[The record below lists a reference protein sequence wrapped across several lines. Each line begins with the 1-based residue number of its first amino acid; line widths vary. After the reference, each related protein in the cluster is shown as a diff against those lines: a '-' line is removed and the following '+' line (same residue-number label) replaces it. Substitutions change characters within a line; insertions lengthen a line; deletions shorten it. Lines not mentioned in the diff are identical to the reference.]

1 MSLRSLILTCAML
14 TVLAGGTSPRAAF
27 AGAPEQDSLGAGWRE
42 QQEEARRAVREGRHI
57 PLAKVIEQIR
67 RLTPGRQLDAGL
79 EPGAS
84 GKAVYRVRW
93 AADNGKRLDYLV
105 DAETGAVLQIEGR

>member
-1 MSLRSLILTCAML
+1 MNARALFLCLA
-14 TVLAGGTSPRAAF
+14 VLAAAPLC
-27 AGAPEQDSLGAGWRE
+27 ANAQARGDSLGAGWRE
-42 QQEEARRAVREGRHI
+42 QQDEARRAVREGRHI
-57 PLAKVIEQIR
+57 PLAKVIENIR

-93 AADNGKRLDYLV
+93 AADNGKRLDYIV
-105 DAETGAVLQIEGR
+105 DAESGAVLQVEGR